1 MGQSVTSLP
10 DSALRSERGTRLSAT
25 IAYYAA
31 FVVLG
36 LTSASLGPTLPGLA
50 EHTRA
55 TLRQASYLFT
65 ARSLGY
71 LIGSFRGGR
80 LYDRLPGHPLMGFA
94 VLAMAALAALV
105 PVTPVIWLLAAVLA
119 LLGMAE
125 GMLDT
130 GGNTL
135 LVWVHGRGVGPF
147 MNGLHFFFGLG
158 AFLSPVLVA
167 QAILISGD
175 INWAYWA
182 VALVAV
188 PMALNLLRLPSPP
201 RQSAASSNES
211 NGNDRLLVALLALF
225 FFLHVAAESS
235 FGGWIYT
242 YALRLGL
249 CDVSRAAYLTSAFWG
264 SLTVGRLLAIPI
276 SVRMT
281 PRQMLVGDVAACLL
295 SVTVILLWP
304 RSRLAMWVG
313 TCGAGLA
320 IASLFPTSL
329 SFAERSLTISGRV
342 TGWFLMGASIGG
354 MSLPWLIGQ
363 LFERVGPHITMVLIF
378 GDVVL
383 AALVLAALLVRARD
397 VARRFA

>member
-10 DSALRSERGTRLSAT
+10 DNALRSEKSTKLPAT

-80 LYDRLPGHPLMGFA
+80 LYDRLPGHPLMGSA
-94 VLAMAALAALV
+94 ILAMAALAALV
-105 PVTPVIWLLAAVLA
+105 PVTPVIWLLAGVLA

-201 RQSAASSNES
+201 RQSGASGNES
-211 NGNDRLLVALLALF
+211 NGNDRMLVALLALF

-304 RSRLAMWVG
+304 GSRPAMWVG

-363 LFERVGPHITMVLIF
+363 LFERMGPHITMVLIF
-378 GDVVL
+378 ADVVL
-383 AALVLAALLVRARD
+383 AALVLTVVLVRGRD

>member
-1 MGQSVTSLP
+1 GQSVTSLP

-94 VLAMAALAALV
+94 ILAMAALAALV
-105 PVTPVIWLLAAVLA
+105 PVTPVIWLLATVLA

-188 PMALNLLRLPSPP
+188 PVALNLLRLPGPP
-201 RQSAASSNES
+201 RQSAASGNES

-304 RSRLAMWVG
+304 GSKLAMWVG

-363 LFERVGPHITMVLIF
+363 LFERMGPHITMVLIF
-378 GDVVL
+378 ADVVL
-383 AALVLAALLVRARD
+383 AALVLAAVLVRGRD